1 MVTLGETVCEKL
13 RIIYHTD
20 QPWPECYKHVAQKF
34 SALKQIM
41 RKFYSEKTEIE
52 ILIEL
57 QRYSHQDILDA
68 FEMQGNGHQ

>member
-1 MVTLGETVCEKL
+1 
-13 RIIYHTD
+13 
-20 QPWPECYKHVAQKF
+20 
-34 SALKQIM
+34 M